1 MRQELFV
8 LDDQAHY
15 FANSI
20 RQASPEYD
28 KIFDYLRGPGGML
41 SIANHTGDGFLDH
54 FFTKTA
60 THVAC
65 LNLPG
70 ISDIS
75 GVNGMRSLE
84 LFAETR
90 DKAPDRVILFG
101 FVSPLDG
108 EKALQEMDHQFY
120 DLGAKVFKWYP
131 NDPLGR
137 PIGWWADD
145 PKIAYPFWEK
155 LSQLGIKTVSI
166 HKLPFNFMA
175 SKWQDPADIDTAA
188 GSFPE
193 LNFVVYHMGF
203 PAIDK
208 VATMC
213 SNRPNV
219 YADIGAPLAPALTAK
234 PLWFTEQMCKF
245 LALAPSDRL
254 CWGSDMMV
262 VPAGQELIEAFW
274 NWQVP
279 PLYQKGYGIQPLTSD
294 DKKKI
299 MGRTF
304 AKLIGLDP
312 DKVLEKIRNDSFSKK
327 KSAKVKQFLTKANA
341 AR

>member
-175 SKWQDPADIDTAA
+175 SKWQDPADIELSGHRQGGHDVLKPPKRIRRYWSATSPRADRQTPLVHRA
-188 GSFPE
+188 DVQISRSRSF
-193 LNFVVYHMGF
+193 
-203 PAIDK
+203 
-208 VATMC
+208 
-213 SNRPNV
+213 
-219 YADIGAPLAPALTAK
+219 
-234 PLWFTEQMCKF
+234 
-245 LALAPSDRL
+245 
-254 CWGSDMMV
+254 
-262 VPAGQELIEAFW
+262 
-274 NWQVP
+274 
-279 PLYQKGYGIQPLTSD
+279 
-294 DKKKI
+294 
-299 MGRTF
+299 
-304 AKLIGLDP
+304 
-312 DKVLEKIRNDSFSKK
+312 
-327 KSAKVKQFLTKANA
+327 
-341 AR
+341 